1 MTLPLPDWIPWWGQL
16 ALVVVA
22 ILFGLAFLLMPF
34 AVFGT
39 RGRLDA
45 LEAQLDDIHA
55 EIRMLAMRLP
65 DIDRRVTRPVDP
77 QPRPEPAT
85 PATVVGRDT
94 EDWTQVASPHGD
106 PEPILRRPPRQP
118 PSGRAPECTRAEPTL
133 RRPPS

>member
-16 ALVVVA
+16 SIIVVA
-22 ILFGLAFLLMPF
+22 ILFCLAFLLMPF

-77 QPRPEPAT
+77 EPAA
-85 PATVVGRDT
+85 PAAAPRRGTD
-94 EDWTQVASPHGD
+94 DWSQAASPYGD
-106 PEPILRRPPRQP
+106 PEPILRRPSREP
-118 PSGRAPECTRAEPTL
+118 PPTRTPDRILAEPTL
-133 RRPPS
+133 RRPPT